1 MSRHVAHG
9 VVWFPESVKVR
20 VLDLMKAQ
28 SSAAR
33 SVNQVNMASNT
44 PQDEQSGSPAESIN
58 PDLLR
63 MKIKL
68 QDAYRRIDSLSD
80 QINVI
85 IKERSKYTER
95 KTRLLKTKLRN
106 LRRSVQSAQNI
117 LTKAVT
123 EEE

>member
-1 MSRHVAHG
+1 
-9 VVWFPESVKVR
+9 
-20 VLDLMKAQ
+20 
-28 SSAAR
+28 
-33 SVNQVNMASNT
+33 MASNT
-44 PQDEQSGSPAESIN
+44 HQDEQSGSPAESIN

>member
-1 MSRHVAHG
+1 
-9 VVWFPESVKVR
+9 
-20 VLDLMKAQ
+20 
-28 SSAAR
+28 
-33 SVNQVNMASNT
+33 MASNT